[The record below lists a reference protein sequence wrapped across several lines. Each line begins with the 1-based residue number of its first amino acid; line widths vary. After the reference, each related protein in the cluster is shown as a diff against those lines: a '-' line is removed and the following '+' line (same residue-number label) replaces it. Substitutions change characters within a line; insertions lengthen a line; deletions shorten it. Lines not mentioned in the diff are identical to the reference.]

1 MSNILNFPL
10 TPFGS
15 DIHGL
20 SLWSVDDID
29 TLEALAQQWARDG
42 VLVFRRQALSEHELL
57 RFSKHFGTPH
67 IIVRDDWQSKDCPEI
82 IKITNLRDYYGG
94 SLGALGAG
102 ELDWH
107 TDQSYVTEPATGSIL
122 HMVEMP
128 ANAPRTYW
136 ANLQLAFDALS
147 PAMQERVA
155 QLEVVYDYLRRQST
169 YDDEPQMT
177 AELRR
182 RTPPVKH
189 SLVHTHPLTGKRSL
203 YLDPT
208 TAAHID
214 GWDHPSSQELL
225 TELAAHATQPE
236 FVYTHEWQVGD
247 VVMWD
252 NAILMHK
259 RDAFDP
265 GGNRLLKRATLRMPN
280 ERHIVPHGTLMTQ

>member
-1 MSNILNFPL
+1 LSDISRSPL

-15 DIHGL
+15 EIHGL
-20 SLWSVDDID
+20 ALWSLDDAD
-29 TLEALAQQWARDG
+29 TFTSLASHWAHDG
-42 VLVFRRQALSEHELL
+42 IMLLRRQALSERELL
-57 RFSKHFGTPH
+57 HFSQQFGTPH
-67 IIVRDDWQSKDCPEI
+67 IILRDDWQSKDCPEI
-82 IKITNLRDYYGG
+82 IKITNMRDYYGE

-128 ANAPRTYW
+128 TSAPKTYW
-136 ANLQLAFDALS
+136 ANLQLAYAMLS
-147 PAMQERVA
+147 PSMQARIER
-155 QLEVVYDYLRRQST
+155 LEVVYDYLARQST
-169 YDDEPQMT
+169 YDDEPEMT

-189 SLVHTHPLTGKRSL
+189 PLVQAHPLTGKRSL

-208 TAAHID
+208 TAAYID
-214 GWDHPSSQELL
+214 GWDEQSSLKLL
-225 TELAAHATQPE
+225 SELAAHATQPE
-236 FVYTHEWQVGD
+236 FVYVHEWQVGD

-265 GGNRLLKRATLRMPN
+265 AGNRLLKRATLRMPPDL
-280 ERHIVPHGTLMTQ
+280 HIVPRGTLVAW

>member
-1 MSNILNFPL
+1 MSNISNSAL

-15 DIHGL
+15 EVHDL
-20 SLWSVDDID
+20 ALWSIDDAD
-29 TLEALAQQWARDG
+29 TLAALARQWALDG
-42 VLVFRRQALSEHELL
+42 VLIFRRQALSEQELL
-57 RFSKHFGTPH
+57 EFSRNFGNPH

-82 IKITNLRDYYGG
+82 IKITNLRDYYGE

-128 ANAPRTYW
+128 ANPPKTYW

-147 PAMQERVA
+147 PSMRARIEP
-155 QLEVVYDYLRRQST
+155 LEVVYDYLLRQST
-169 YDDEPQMT
+169 YDDEPEMT

-189 SLVHTHPLTGKRSL
+189 PLVHTHPLTGKRSL

-208 TAAHID
+208 TAAYID
-214 GWDHPSSQELL
+214 GWDEQSSQTLL

-236 FVYTHEWQVGD
+236 FVYAHDWQVGD

-265 GGNRLLKRATLRMPN
+265 AGNRLLKRATLHMPRD
-280 ERHIVPHGTLMTQ
+280 RHIVPRGTLLTQ